1 MRVVLSTTVH
11 VRTVLALAALTTL
24 SLAGPSAAV
33 ASTRTPPHGT
43 TFWIAKDLL
52 DDHGPTPVEDL
63 SRAAIVTFWR
73 DGRTMC
79 TSELNGWF
87 RGSKQAT
94 VYVGERLNQNG
105 PPIPTTVAVNRTSN
119 RLHYSFVG
127 EYRSPLMVRIG
138 RGFVTQMQDGKGG
151 KRFFRYSTKKYTCG
165 TY

>member
-1 MRVVLSTTVH
+1 MRLVPSTTVP
-11 VRTVLALAALTTL
+11 VTTALALCVLTVVH
-24 SLAGPSAAV
+24 LAGPSTAA
-33 ASTRTPPHGT
+33 ASTVTPPRGT
-43 TFWIAKDLL
+43 TFWFPKDLL
-52 DDHGPTPVEDL
+52 DDHVPTPVEDL

-73 DGRTMC
+73 DGNTMC

-87 RGSKQAT
+87 RGSRRGA

-105 PPIPTTVAVNRTSN
+105 PPIPTTVSVNRTAN
-119 RLHYSFVG
+119 RLRYTVVG

-165 TY
+165 RN